1 MTSQSTESD
10 GSKAS
15 APDRDPRLVTFRI
28 ARYTPRPQSERPA
41 RINPFAKSNP
51 FAAAGSRRARGRR
64 WTQEYTIRIAPQRT
78 VLDALLQ
85 IKRNVDPTLN
95 FRYSCGHGM
104 CGSDAVLINGRPNLL
119 CTATIADCLSA
130 SKTMLNA
137 YASPGVAAG
146 DPQLQ
151 QPPVFRHTGTA
162 ATATGLSLSAAHS
175 NSDTKPRAANHSEAS
190 GPTGP
195 SDPAEAT
202 GHTDTT
208 GLTKTSDYAETSVV
222 EIRPLP
228 GFTPLRDL
236 IVDTNAM
243 FEQIRRFKPYLLHD
257 DPSADSG
264 QSHRVSNQQET
275 HDSVQDPLAKATSQV
290 AQTKAANAEPAS
302 EYKQTPEELAR
313 YELLSTCIACGLCQG
328 ACPIYAGGEAFAGPA
343 AMIAAARFIND
354 SRDGYRQER
363 LETIDQVDGIQACQ
377 SIRACTRPC
386 PRGID
391 VGEEMWKLVE
401 AVKE

>member
-15 APDRDPRLVTFRI
+15 ASDRDPRPVTFRI
-28 ARYTPRPQSERPA
+28 ARFTPRPQSERPA
-41 RINPFAKSNP
+41 RTNPFAKSNP
-51 FAAAGSRRARGRR
+51 FATAGNRRARGRR

-85 IKRNVDPTLN
+85 IKREVDPTLN

-104 CGSDAVLINGRPNLL
+104 CGSDAVLINGRPDLL
-119 CTATIADCLSA
+119 CTATIADCLSV
-130 SKTMLNA
+130 SKTIPNV
-137 YASPGVAAG
+137 YASPGVATGNLQA
-146 DPQLQ
+146 Q
-151 QPPVFRHTGTA
+151 QPPAFRRTGTTTTA
-162 ATATGLSLSAAHS
+162 TAVSMSASHSGSVSDSDSDSTIPDFLATDPRKTATATKTTGLIGAPHP
-175 NSDTKPRAANHSEAS
+175 TEKP
-190 GPTGP
+190 
-195 SDPAEAT
+195 DPAESSA
-202 GHTDTT
+202 
-208 GLTKTSDYAETSVV
+208 V

-257 DPSADSG
+257 DSSADSG
-264 QSHRVSNQQET
+264 QADR
-275 HDSVQDPLAKATSQV
+275 
-290 AQTKAANAEPAS
+290 TKAASTEPAS

-354 SRDGYRQER
+354 SRDGHRQER
-363 LETIDQVDGIQACQ
+363 LEAIDQVDGIQACQ

>member
-15 APDRDPRLVTFRI
+15 ASDHDPRPVTFRI
-28 ARYTPRPQSERPA
+28 ARFTPRPQSERPA
-41 RINPFAKSNP
+41 RTNPFAKSNP
-51 FAAAGSRRARGRR
+51 FATAGNRRARGRR

-85 IKRNVDPTLN
+85 IKREVDPTLN

-104 CGSDAVLINGRPNLL
+104 CGSDAVLINGRPDLL
-119 CTATIADCLSA
+119 CTATIADCLAA
-130 SKTMLNA
+130 SKTMPNA
-137 YASPGVAAG
+137 YASPGVVNG
-146 DPQLQ
+146 TPQVQ
-151 QPPVFRHTGTA
+151 QSPAFRRTGTA
-162 ATATGLSLSAAHS
+162 TTTTGVFSSVALSDPASNFTATDPTGAGPTDPTEATGL
-175 NSDTKPRAANHSEAS
+175 P
-190 GPTGP
+190 
-195 SDPAEAT
+195 
-202 GHTDTT
+202 DTT
-208 GLTKTSDYAETSVV
+208 GRTKTSGLTKTSDTAESSVV

-236 IVDTNAM
+236 IVDTDAM

-257 DPSADSG
+257 DSSAHSG
-264 QSHRVSNQQET
+264 QAAQVKA
-275 HDSVQDPLAKATSQV
+275 AKA
-290 AQTKAANAEPAS
+290 ERAS
-302 EYKQTPEELAR
+302 EYRQTPEELAR

-354 SRDGYRQER
+354 SRDSHRQER
-363 LETIDQVDGIQACQ
+363 LEAIDQVDGIQACQ

>member
-15 APDRDPRLVTFRI
+15 ASDRDPRSVTFRI
-28 ARYTPRPQSERPA
+28 ARFTPRPQSERPA
-41 RINPFAKSNP
+41 RTNPFAKSNP
-51 FAAAGSRRARGRR
+51 FATAGNRRARGRR

-85 IKRNVDPTLN
+85 IKREVDPTLN

-104 CGSDAVLINGRPNLL
+104 CGSDAVLINGRPDLL

-130 SKTMLNA
+130 SKTMPNV
-137 YASPGVAAG
+137 YTSPGVATGNLQA
-146 DPQLQ
+146 Q
-151 QPPVFRHTGTA
+151 QPPAFRRTGTTTTA
-162 ATATGLSLSAAHS
+162 TAVSMSASRSGSVSDSDSTVPDFLATDPRKTATATKTTGLIG
-175 NSDTKPRAANHSEAS
+175 AS
-190 GPTGP
+190 HPTEK
-195 SDPAEAT
+195 SDPAESSA
-202 GHTDTT
+202 
-208 GLTKTSDYAETSVV
+208 V

-228 GFTPLRDL
+228 GFAPLKDL
-236 IVDTNAM
+236 IVDTDAM

-257 DPSADSG
+257 DSSADS
-264 QSHRVSNQQET
+264 NQAAQ
-275 HDSVQDPLAKATSQV
+275 AKA
-290 AQTKAANAEPAS
+290 AGTKPSS
-302 EYKQTPEELAR
+302 EYRQTPEELAR

-343 AMIAAARFIND
+343 AMIAAARFITD
-354 SRDGYRQER
+354 SRDDHRQER
-363 LETIDQVDGIQACQ
+363 LEAIDQVDGIQACQ

>member
-1 MTSQSTESD
+1 MTSQSTGSD

-15 APDRDPRLVTFRI
+15 SPDRDPRPVTFRI
-28 ARYTPRPQSERPA
+28 ARFTPRPQSERPA
-41 RINPFAKSNP
+41 RTNPFAKSNP
-51 FAAAGSRRARGRR
+51 FAAAGNRRARGRR

-85 IKRNVDPTLN
+85 IKRAVDPTLN

-104 CGSDAVLINGRPNLL
+104 CGSDAVLINGRPDLL

-130 SKTMLNA
+130 PKSMPNA
-137 YASPGVAAG
+137 FASPGAASG
-146 DPQLQ
+146 SPQVQ
-151 QPPVFRHTGTA
+151 QPPAFRRTGTA
-162 ATATGLSLSAAHS
+162 TTTTGVSSSVALSDSAS
-175 NSDTKPRAANHSEAS
+175 NFTTTDPTGA
-190 GPTGP
+190 GPT
-195 SDPAEAT
+195 DPTEAT
-202 GHTDTT
+202 DLTDTT
-208 GLTKTSDYAETSVV
+208 GRIKTSGLTETSDTAESSVV

-236 IVDTNAM
+236 IVDTDAM
-243 FEQIRRFKPYLLHD
+243 FEQIQRFKPYLLHD
-257 DPSADSG
+257 DSSADS
-264 QSHRVSNQQET
+264 NQAAQ
-275 HDSVQDPLAKATSQV
+275 AKA
-290 AQTKAANAEPAS
+290 AGTKPSS
-302 EYKQTPEELAR
+302 EYRQTPEELAR

-354 SRDGYRQER
+354 SRDSHRQER
-363 LETIDQVDGIQACQ
+363 LEAIDQADGIQACQ

>member
-1 MTSQSTESD
+1 MTSQSTGSD

-15 APDRDPRLVTFRI
+15 ASDRDPRPVTFRV
-28 ARYTPRPQSERPA
+28 ARFTPRPQSERPA
-41 RINPFAKSNP
+41 RTSPFAKNNP

-85 IKRNVDPTLN
+85 IKREVDPTLN

-104 CGSDAVLINGRPNLL
+104 CGSDAVLINDRPDLL

-130 SKTMLNA
+130 SKTMPNA
-137 YASPGVAAG
+137 YASFGVANG
-146 DPQLQ
+146 SPQVQ
-151 QPPVFRHTGTA
+151 QPPAFRRTGSATTATATSSSALHSDSGIGSRATGPKATNPSEASDHTETTNHTGT
-162 ATATGLSLSAAHS
+162 THFTE
-175 NSDTKPRAANHSEAS
+175 T
-190 GPTGP
+190 
-195 SDPAEAT
+195 SDP
-202 GHTDTT
+202 D
-208 GLTKTSDYAETSVV
+208 KSSVI

-236 IVDTNAM
+236 IVDTDTM

-257 DPSADSG
+257 DSSAESRQNHHESD
-264 QSHRVSNQQET
+264 QPET
-275 HDSVQDPLAKATSQV
+275 QDSVQNPLTKAISQAAKAKV
-290 AQTKAANAEPAS
+290 VDAEPAS
-302 EYKQTPEELAR
+302 EYRQTPEELAR

-354 SRDGYRQER
+354 SRDSHRQER
-363 LETIDQVDGIQACQ
+363 LEAIDQVDGIQACQ

>member
-15 APDRDPRLVTFRI
+15 ASDRDPRPVTFRI
-28 ARYTPRPQSERPA
+28 ARFTPRPQSERPA
-41 RINPFAKSNP
+41 RTNPFAKSNP
-51 FAAAGSRRARGRR
+51 FATTGSRRARGRR

-85 IKRNVDPTLN
+85 IKREVDPTLN

-119 CTATIADCLSA
+119 CTATIADCLSTLK
-130 SKTMLNA
+130 SMPNA
-137 YASPGVAAG
+137 FASPGAASG
-146 DPQLQ
+146 SPQVQ
-151 QPPVFRHTGTA
+151 QPPAFRRTGTA
-162 ATATGLSLSAAHS
+162 TTTTGVFSSVALSDPASNFTATDPTGAGSTDPTEATGL
-175 NSDTKPRAANHSEAS
+175 P
-190 GPTGP
+190 
-195 SDPAEAT
+195 
-202 GHTDTT
+202 DTT
-208 GLTKTSDYAETSVV
+208 GRTKTSGLTKTSDTAESSAV

-236 IVDTNAM
+236 IVDTDAM

-257 DPSADSG
+257 DSSADSG
-264 QSHRVSNQQET
+264 QAAR
-275 HDSVQDPLAKATSQV
+275 AKATNTELS
-290 AQTKAANAEPAS
+290 S
-302 EYKQTPEELAR
+302 EYRQTQEELAR

-354 SRDGYRQER
+354 SRDSHRQER
-363 LETIDQVDGIQACQ
+363 LEAIDQADGIQACQ

>member
-15 APDRDPRLVTFRI
+15 ASDRDPRPVTFRI
-28 ARYTPRPQSERPA
+28 ARFTPRPQSERPA
-41 RINPFAKSNP
+41 RTNPFAKSNP
-51 FAAAGSRRARGRR
+51 FATTGSRRARGRR
-64 WTQEYTIRIAPQRT
+64 WTQEYRIRIAPQRT

-85 IKRNVDPTLN
+85 IKREVDPTLN

-104 CGSDAVLINGRPNLL
+104 CGSDAVLINGRPDLL
-119 CTATIADCLSA
+119 CTATIADCLAA
-130 SKTMLNA
+130 SKTMPNA
-137 YASPGVAAG
+137 YASPGVVNGTPQVQQSPAFRRTGAATPKTAIPPSASHPDSVSDSTASDFSAT
-146 DPQLQ
+146 DP
-151 QPPVFRHTGTA
+151 VGTA
-162 ATATGLSLSAAHS
+162 GPAELSEATGLIDAAH
-175 NSDTKPRAANHSEAS
+175 
-190 GPTGP
+190 
-195 SDPAEAT
+195 
-202 GHTDTT
+202 
-208 GLTKTSDYAETSVV
+208 LTKTSNIAESSAV

-236 IVDTNAM
+236 IVDTDAM
-243 FEQIRRFKPYLLHD
+243 FEQIRRFKPYLLHVD
-257 DPSADSG
+257 SSADS
-264 QSHRVSNQQET
+264 NQAAQ
-275 HDSVQDPLAKATSQV
+275 AKA
-290 AQTKAANAEPAS
+290 ADTKPSS
-302 EYKQTPEELAR
+302 EYRQTPEELAR

-354 SRDGYRQER
+354 SRDGHRQER
-363 LETIDQVDGIQACQ
+363 LEAIDQVDGIQACQ